1 MGKYNK
7 ILEPGL
13 NVLVPLLDKIKYV
26 QSLKEIAIEIP
37 QQTAITIGMR
47 IHSRLASRYRLM
59 FQILPI
65 IHYFAIPSH
74 WIHFKSPDS
83 IISLDNV
90 TLNID
95 GVLYLRIRDP
105 YKASYGVE
113 DPEFAIT
120 QLAQTTM
127 RSVIKLSLLMIM

>member
-47 IHSRLASRYRLM
+47 IQSWLILICRL
-59 FQILPI
+59 ILLL
-65 IHYFAIPSH
+65 
-74 WIHFKSPDS
+74 FKSPDL
-83 IISLDNV
+83 IICLDNV

-127 RSVIKLSLLMIM
+127 R

>member
-47 IHSRLASRYRLM
+47 VHSWLISRYRLILFENSFILDT
-59 FQILPI
+59 FQ
-65 IHYFAIPSH
+65 
-74 WIHFKSPDS
+74 
-83 IISLDNV
+83 
-90 TLNID
+90 
-95 GVLYLRIRDP
+95 
-105 YKASYGVE
+105 
-113 DPEFAIT
+113 
-120 QLAQTTM
+120 
-127 RSVIKLSLLMIM
+127 LSSFYDFFR

>member
-47 IHSRLASRYRLM
+47 VHSWLISICRLM
-59 FQILPI
+59 FQILFYNPFI
-65 IHYFAIPSH
+65 
-74 WIHFKSPDS
+74 
-83 IISLDNV
+83 LD
-90 TLNID
+90 D
-95 GVLYLRIRDP
+95 
-105 YKASYGVE
+105 
-113 DPEFAIT
+113 F
-120 QLAQTTM
+120 
-127 RSVIKLSLLMIM
+127 

>member
-37 QQTAITIGMR
+37 QQTAITIGMC
-47 IHSRLASRYRLM
+47 IQSWLILICRLM
-59 FQILPI
+59 L
-65 IHYFAIPSH
+65 SL
-74 WIHFKSPDS
+74 FKSPDL
-83 IISLDNV
+83 IICLDNV

-127 RSVIKLSLLMIM
+127 R